1 MKEARSLELAE
12 EFHLSFNL
20 KSAFLGFFKGSLRVH
35 WGTKGNYVASKWF
48 LLHMSRSACNLYRL
62 LKIISSE
69 CIFYR
74 KIKLDV

>member
-35 WGTKGNYVASKWF
+35 WGTKGTYVASKWF
-48 LLHMSRSACNLYRL
+48 LLHTSTVCM
-62 LKIISSE
+62 
-69 CIFYR
+69 
-74 KIKLDV
+74 